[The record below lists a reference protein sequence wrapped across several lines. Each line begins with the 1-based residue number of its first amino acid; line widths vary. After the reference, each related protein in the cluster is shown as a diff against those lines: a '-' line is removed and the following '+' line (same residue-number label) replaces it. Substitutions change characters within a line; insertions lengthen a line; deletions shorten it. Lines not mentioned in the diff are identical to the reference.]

1 MSEKSKRALRAAL
14 AVLAVVTLVLVHK
27 GALTA
32 ENIYLALGVSL
43 AMAMSVRFNA

>member
-1 MSEKSKRALRAAL
+1 MSAKTKRALSASL
-14 AVLAVVTLVLVHK
+14 GLLVFVTLVLAHK

-43 AMAMSVRFNA
+43 AMAVSVRFNA